1 MFHHRDSDCSF
12 WVTQFR
18 NAYFTVLQQID
29 SRRYYFN
36 PTAKHTAKWLAE
48 HVLNKLKL
56 LFATTGFHEALN
68 QCNEQY
74 EKRVDHLRELYSEV
88 SKLSVDAPDLKFYLS
103 YPVGTELLQSVD
115 QVIQSFR
122 AFEKKLTSLPWFRA
136 QVIFSYYHLIRDS
149 TRNCYVIRFYLTFQ
163 KVFYSNDID
172 YSVDLLRLWQDATH
186 GMGILLQIPDEE
198 TQHSN
203 GNPFGFDPDGL
214 FNFPEPKNPLDDL
227 GDLPN
232 TASSVG
238 EQMNKICIATRGFKI
253 FNGKKW

>member
-1 MFHHRDSDCSF
+1 MNHDEHIQKIIEQTAQVLLTYFQDWNFLMFAHRESDCSF

-29 SRRYYFN
+29 SRQYYFN
-36 PTAKHTAKWLAE
+36 PTAKHSAKWLTE
-48 HVLNKLKL
+48 HILNKLKQ

-68 QCNEQY
+68 QTNEQY
-74 EKRVDHLRELYSEV
+74 EKRVDHLRELYSET

-103 YPVGTELLQSVD
+103 YPVGAELLQSVD

-163 KVFYSNDID
+163 RALNS
-172 YSVDLLRLWQDATH
+172 R
-186 GMGILLQIPDEE
+186 
-198 TQHSN
+198 
-203 GNPFGFDPDGL
+203 
-214 FNFPEPKNPLDDL
+214 
-227 GDLPN
+227 
-232 TASSVG
+232 
-238 EQMNKICIATRGFKI
+238 
-253 FNGKKW
+253 